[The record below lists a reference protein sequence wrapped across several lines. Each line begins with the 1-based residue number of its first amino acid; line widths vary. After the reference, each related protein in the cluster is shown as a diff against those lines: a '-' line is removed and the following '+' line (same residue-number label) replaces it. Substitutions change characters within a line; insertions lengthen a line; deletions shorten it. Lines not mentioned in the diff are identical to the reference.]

1 MPHQSLLSWLPPAGV
16 SLIVSVAVTLVALRG
31 VRTVTRRSV
40 VFSDIQHRAARPAV
54 VLAAI
59 IALSASLGTSS
70 VTGGDRHLV
79 GHALTLGLI
88 ATLAWLVVCVVFV
101 AQDTALRRYDVDVSD
116 NLRARKMRTQV
127 LVLRRVTVIVVTVLA
142 GAAMLTTFHQVR
154 ALGTSLL
161 ASAGLIGLAAGT
173 AARPTIANLAAGMQ
187 IAFSEPVRLDDVVVV
202 EGEWG
207 RIEEITLTY
216 VVVRV
221 WDSRRLVLPISYF
234 VEKPFQN
241 WTRSTAEI
249 LGSVFFHLDYSVPL
263 DEMRTEL
270 DRILASSRHWDGR
283 VGALQVTDTTERT
296 IEVRALMSAT
306 DSGAAFELRCEVRE
320 RMIGWL
326 RANHPESLP
335 RIRAAV
341 DAPQPA
347 HM

>member
-1 MPHQSLLSWLPPAGV
+1 MPHQSLLSWLPAASI
-16 SLIVSVAVTLVALRG
+16 SLIVAVAVTLVALRAAG
-31 VRTVTRRSV
+31 ILSRRSV
-40 VFSDIQHRAARPAV
+40 FLSDLQQRASRAAV
-54 VLAAI
+54 VLAAVV
-59 IALSASLGTSS
+59 ALSASLASSS
-70 VTGGDRHLV
+70 VAGGDRHLV
-79 GHALTLGLI
+79 GHALSLGLI
-88 ATLAWLVVCVVFV
+88 GTLAWLFVCVVLV
-101 AQDTALRRYDVDVSD
+101 AQDTALRRYNVDVSD

-127 LVLRRVTVIVVTVLA
+127 LVLRRVTVIVVTLLA

-161 ASAGLIGLAAGT
+161 ASAGLLGLAAGT

-207 RIEEITLTY
+207 RVEEITLTY
-216 VVVRV
+216 VVVRI

-249 LGSVFFHLDYSVPL
+249 LGSVFFHLDYAVPL
-263 DEMRTEL
+263 DEMRSEL
-270 DRILASSRHWDGR
+270 DRILASSRHWDAR
-283 VGALQVTDTTERT
+283 VGTLQVTDTTERT

-306 DSGAAFELRCEVRE
+306 DSGAMFELRCEVRE
-320 RMIGWL
+320 RMVGWL
-326 RANHPESLP
+326 RAHHPEALP

-341 DAPQPA
+341 HAA
-347 HM
+347 ELVHS

>member
-1 MPHQSLLSWLPPAGV
+1 MPHQSLLSWLPPAGI
-16 SLIVSVAVTLVALRG
+16 SLIVAVAVTLVALRAAG
-31 VRTVTRRSV
+31 IVTRRSAV
-40 VFSDIQHRAARPAV
+40 LSDLQQRASRPAV
-54 VLAAI
+54 VLAALV
-59 IALSASLGTSS
+59 ALSASLDTSS
-70 VTGGDRHLV
+70 VTAGDRHLI
-79 GHALTLGLI
+79 GHLFTLGLI
-88 ATLAWLVVCVVFV
+88 ATLAWLLVGVVFV

-127 LVLRRVTVIVVTVLA
+127 LVLRRVTVIVVTLLA

-161 ASAGLIGLAAGT
+161 ASAGLLGLAAGT

-207 RIEEITLTY
+207 RVEEITLTY
-216 VVVRV
+216 VVVRI

-270 DRILASSRHWDGR
+270 DRILASSKYWDGR
-283 VGALQVTDTTERT
+283 VGALQVTDNTERT

-320 RMIGWL
+320 RMVGWL

-335 RIRAAV
+335 HIRAAV
-341 DAPQPA
+341 QAPQLA
-347 HM
+347 DR